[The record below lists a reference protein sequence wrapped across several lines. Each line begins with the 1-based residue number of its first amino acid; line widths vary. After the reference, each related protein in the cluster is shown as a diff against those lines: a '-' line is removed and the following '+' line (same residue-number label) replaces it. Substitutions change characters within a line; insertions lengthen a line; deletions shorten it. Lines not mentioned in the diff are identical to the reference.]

1 MNKLLLFVLML
12 LPMVASADVTG
23 KCGANVYYS
32 YNESTQKLTISGKGP
47 MYDYDDMMD
56 DYSYPW
62 RGCSIKFL
70 EIEDG
75 VTSVGDFN
83 FSNKG
88 MISLSLPNS
97 VTSIGQCAF
106 YGCGSLN
113 SIALPNSLTRIGN
126 NAFTGCNNLTTI
138 VSEIVNPYSID
149 NSVFSSVFSKA
160 KLIVPK
166 GTISKYK
173 ATDGWKSFA
182 NIVEAT
188 GNEEADI
195 TDNGIYYHLKSDGS
209 LEVTGLASWTTVADI
224 PSSIIVNGTKYRV
237 TSIGAYAF
245 KGRSDIMYLSI
256 PYSIKS
262 IGEYAFMDC
271 GSNMTVN
278 IADPESWCQMQL
290 GNEHA
295 SPLSS
300 AGKMLVHDIET
311 TSFEVP
317 STVTS
322 IGAFTFYQC
331 SCLTS
336 VNVPSTVTSIGS
348 SAFED
353 CDYLTT
359 LTLSKGLQSIGGSA
373 FEGCKRL
380 PLVTIPSSVKSIA
393 INAFKNC
400 SGLSSVIS
408 EIENPFIIDNSVFN
422 GIPSNAQL
430 IVPKG
435 TMVAYQ
441 ATEGWN
447 RISSIVE
454 FGDNGQVFEVDGIYY
469 RILNIEGKNFV
480 SVTIGNMEYSGDIV
494 IPNQVTY
501 NGTTYIVF
509 CHDWGV
515 FNSSSLT
522 SISIGIADIGEY
534 AFGGCSNLKTVIFT
548 NAPRIGDDAFSGCNN
563 LTSIIIPNGSFIRKR
578 AFANCKGLTSLI
590 LGDNVGIETDAF
602 GGCSN
607 LKTIVS
613 EIVDPLDI
621 DNHVFDGIPSDAQL
635 IVPQGTKTKYQA
647 KSGWNK
653 FTNIVE
659 SSGKCGEKV
668 YYFYDGATQTLTIS
682 GEGEMWGWQLV
693 EIDDRPWRSFYKNI
707 RSIVINS
714 GVTSI
719 GNWAFTN
726 FESLTS
732 VTIPSSV
739 ATIYDC
745 AFLGCSGLTSVTIPN
760 GVIMIE
766 DDDWGGA
773 FGNCTGLTS
782 IIIPNSVT
790 SLCSLGG
797 NTFRGCSNLTS
808 IKVES
813 GNQKYDSRDNCNAI
827 IEKSSN
833 TLISGCKNTIIPNSV
848 TSIGYKAFRD
858 CRGLTSITIPNSV
871 TSIGGSAFY
880 GCSGLT
886 SVTIPNSVTSIGS
899 SAFYGCS
906 GLTSVTIPN
915 SVTSIRGY
923 TFYGCSGLTT
933 ITSEIENPFEIEES
947 VFGGTSSN
955 AKLIV
960 PKGTKEKYQYT
971 KGWNKFSNIVEVGGI
986 GYVFEADG
994 IYYMI
999 GENNTV
1005 SVSHGNTKYF
1015 GDIVIP
1021 NQVKYSGTT
1030 YSVTRIEDHAFY
1042 ECCDLTS
1049 IKIPNSVTRI
1059 GSAAFHGC
1067 NLTSVVIG
1075 KNVTGMGS
1083 EAFKNNSNLTS
1094 VVCNSNSVAIGSSF
1108 FEECYNLKYIC
1119 VTSDEYP
1126 GSFLG
1131 TMKCQCIMPQSV
1143 FDGGVPEDITNYVTY
1158 SAAPKF
1164 ITVKSTTAT
1173 TATLE
1178 LTPIDLTGGST
1189 GGTPYEVTIFGLK
1202 PGSFVKGFWK
1212 DGSSDQ
1218 GLASIP
1224 TVTTKNLV
1232 MNVQPAK
1239 PTSKIKARLLATVN
1253 ELDDDTHFGFEWL
1266 RYDAPDN
1273 MTPNKV
1279 SAPLYDGQIV
1289 GTLNNLNPDVY
1300 YKYRPYYKS
1309 EDGSL
1314 FYDEWESFITGDA
1327 DVFFEPET
1335 HTKDVVE
1342 VSSVSAE
1349 LAGVWIE
1356 GTEDI
1361 DEKGFEYWAV
1371 PGGNTRAAGRD
1382 VKKVIVSGK
1391 KTSVVVEDLAVGTV
1405 YGYRS
1410 YMKTVSG
1417 ITYGEEK
1424 TFMTINVGDVNGDGN
1439 VDFTDVNLVVSHIM
1453 GNTPIGFNMDAADVN
1468 NDGKVNAADIVLIN
1482 GMIKK

>member
-1 MNKLLLFVLML
+1 MKKLLLFVLML

-138 VSEIVNPYSID
+138 VSEIMNPYSID

-635 IVPQGTKTKYQA
+635 IVP
-647 KSGWNK
+647 
-653 FTNIVE
+653 
-659 SSGKCGEKV
+659 
-668 YYFYDGATQTLTIS
+668 
-682 GEGEMWGWQLV
+682 
-693 EIDDRPWRSFYKNI
+693 
-707 RSIVINS
+707 
-714 GVTSI
+714 
-719 GNWAFTN
+719 
-726 FESLTS
+726 
-732 VTIPSSV
+732 
-739 ATIYDC
+739 
-745 AFLGCSGLTSVTIPN
+745 
-760 GVIMIE
+760 
-766 DDDWGGA
+766 
-773 FGNCTGLTS
+773 
-782 IIIPNSVT
+782 
-790 SLCSLGG
+790 
-797 NTFRGCSNLTS
+797 
-808 IKVES
+808 
-813 GNQKYDSRDNCNAI
+813 
-827 IEKSSN
+827 
-833 TLISGCKNTIIPNSV
+833 
-848 TSIGYKAFRD
+848 
-858 CRGLTSITIPNSV
+858 
-871 TSIGGSAFY
+871 
-880 GCSGLT
+880 
-886 SVTIPNSVTSIGS
+886 
-899 SAFYGCS
+899 
-906 GLTSVTIPN
+906 
-915 SVTSIRGY
+915 
-923 TFYGCSGLTT
+923 
-933 ITSEIENPFEIEES
+933 
-947 VFGGTSSN
+947 
-955 AKLIV
+955 
-960 PKGTKEKYQYT
+960 KGTKEKYQYT

-1075 KNVTGMGS
+1075 KNVTEMGS

-1178 LTPIDLTGGST
+1178 LTPIDLTGEST

-1202 PGSFVKGFWK
+1202 PGSFFKGFWK

-1314 FYDEWESFITGDA
+1314 FYGEWESFITGDA

-1391 KTSVVVEDLAVGTV
+1391 KTSVVVEDLAVGTI